1 MGWGWSFGMM
11 NYGEQ
16 WKRHRKLFHQ
26 HFNQNAVDKYQHIQM
41 RESRALL
48 RRIRTN
54 PDKFM
59 DHIRMYVYQVS
70 RVTTYCALFPAR
82 R

>member
-1 MGWGWSFGMM
+1 MM

-48 RRIRTN
+48 RRIRAS

-59 DHIRMYVYQVS
+59 DHIRMCVFSFYALLA
-70 RVTTYCALFPAR
+70 TTFMSLTICAERSLQR
-82 R
+82 

>member
-48 RRIRTN
+48 RRIRGN
-54 PDKFM
+54 PEKFM
-59 DHIRMYVYQVS
+59 DHIRMCVLCRLDMYP
-70 RVTTYCALFPAR
+70 PAHR
-82 R
+82 

>member
-54 PDKFM
+54 PDQFM
-59 DHIRMYVYQVS
+59 DHIRMYVYRVS
-70 RVTTYCALFPAR
+70 HVTTYCALFPAR